1 MKILKGIFLTIL
13 FLLLLGAAFV
23 AGIGTGAWYILMP
36 VGGSKTV
43 VFDIPQGE
51 TGSGV
56 AAKLEKEELIKDARL
71 FKLVMKVTNS
81 AKDIK
86 PGKYEL
92 NQNMTMMEILHRIKT
107 GEGKIRL
114 VTIPEGLTMKEIA
127 ALLEEKKIVSAK
139 SFLSSAANDSYF
151 INGNKQ
157 DSIEGFLLPDTY
169 DLPARYSAGDIIKR
183 LLKEFDDKAV
193 PLYIESK
200 DKLPHKMSMREIVIL
215 ASLIEREAQVPGERP
230 VIASVYYNRLK
241 KGMKLQCDATIQYAL
256 GKQKEVLKFS
266 DLKVESPYNTY
277 LHEGLPPGPIANP
290 GIESIKAA
298 LEPEQ
303 TDYLFYVRNDVKND
317 GSHIFSKTLSE
328 HNNAIN
334 NYQK

>member
-36 VGGSKTV
+36 VGGNKTV
-43 VFDIPQGE
+43 IVDIPRGE
-51 TGSGV
+51 TGSAV
-56 AAKLEKEELIKDARL
+56 AAKLEKENLIKDARL
-71 FKLVMKVTNS
+71 FKLVMKVINS

-114 VTIPEGLTMKEIA
+114 VTIPEGLTIKEIA
-127 ALLEEKKIVSAK
+127 KLLEEKKIVSG
-139 SFLSSAANDSYF
+139 SDFLSAAANNSYF
-151 INGNKQ
+151 INGNKV
-157 DSIEGFLLPDTY
+157 DRLEGYLLPDTY
-169 DLPARYSAGDIIKR
+169 DFPAAYTAVDMIKR
-183 LLKEFDDKAV
+183 LVKEFDDRAV
-193 PLYIESK
+193 PLYKESK
-200 DKLPHKMSMREIVIL
+200 GNLPQKMSMDEIVIL
-215 ASLIEREAQVPGERP
+215 ASLIEREAQIPSERP

-256 GKQKEVLKFS
+256 GKQKAVLKFS
-266 DLKVESPYNTY
+266 DLKIKSPYNTY

-290 GIESIKAA
+290 GIDSIKSA
-298 LEPEQ
+298 LNPEK

-317 GSHIFSKTLSE
+317 GSHIFSRTLSE
-328 HNNAIN
+328 HNDAIN
-334 NYQK
+334 KYQK